1 MHSAVIV
8 LWCARGGKNRKEII
22 QNSIESWIC
31 NLVGLE
37 KVLFSVLAVGK
48 VRFAKMAKVR
58 KKLTRCYES
67 A

>member
-1 MHSAVIV
+1 MREGVRIEKK
-8 LWCARGGKNRKEII
+8 LP